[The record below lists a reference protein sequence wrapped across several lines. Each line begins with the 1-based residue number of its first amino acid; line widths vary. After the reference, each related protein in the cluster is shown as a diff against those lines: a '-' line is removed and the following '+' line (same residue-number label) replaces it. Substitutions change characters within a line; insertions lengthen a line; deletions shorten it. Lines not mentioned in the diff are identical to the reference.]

1 MCLTLLLRFR
11 LALFVAIQQAT
22 APSQA
27 SSIKVTVVAG
37 SKLLSSRH
45 GLLQEV
51 IRCNPYCA
59 ISLGIVKKQTH
70 VLSDTLDPHWSETF
84 SFEWDRSGKES
95 ASTMVF
101 TVFNR
106 VGGASDICA
115 GSHELDLAKFKDFQ
129 GVVDDWFPLYVPV
142 DRANRDGTNVGGS
155 LKLRLQFAPSTHSQ
169 MLLHAH

>member
-1 MCLTLLLRFR
+1 M
-11 LALFVAIQQAT
+11 
-22 APSQA
+22 
-27 SSIKVTVVAG
+27 VAG

-115 GSHELDLAKFKDFQ
+115 GSHELDLSKFKDFQ
-129 GVVDDWFPLYVPV
+129 GVVDDWFPLFVHV
-142 DRANRDGTNVGGS
+142 DRATRVGSNVAGS

-169 MLLHAH
+169 MLLQAR